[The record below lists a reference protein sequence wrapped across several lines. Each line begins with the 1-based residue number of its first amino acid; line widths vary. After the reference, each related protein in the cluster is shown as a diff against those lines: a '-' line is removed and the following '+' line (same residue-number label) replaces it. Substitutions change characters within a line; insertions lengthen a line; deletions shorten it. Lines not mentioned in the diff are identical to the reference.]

1 MTTLYTLCS
10 MLYYLYINRGRYV
23 HAILCPRLC
32 VAALKQPRVAACDR
46 AAHGEAAYPR
56 IAAKP
61 PCDRPAGGPPQGR
74 AGTASAF
81 YKF

>member
-23 HAILCPRLC
+23 HAILCPRPC

-46 AAHGEAAYPR
+46 AARGKAAYPR
-56 IAAKP
+56 IRVSRRSRLATAL
-61 PCDRPAGGPPQGR
+61 RAGR